1 MARQA
6 SSIVG
11 FGQTPRP
18 RRRPDRGLGP
28 FSGGQL
34 TAIVIAAIVML
45 GLPVGAFAAVSAS
58 NVFIS
63 GANGGRANVDAS
75 GGLQVSG
82 TPPNATVLANLSLSN
97 TAECGVL
104 RPPPGKALILSA
116 VEVTPSGATV
126 GNPLLVSVLVD
137 PTACKTGGSKDIP
150 LFQDQFGSD
159 DSQQITLPPGIGLK
173 NGQALYVEING
184 ASHGLVSIY
193 GHTVPASECAAATT
207 IIPSAVPGIT
217 TYVGCL

>member
-6 SSIVG
+6 SPIVKFGGAPG
-11 FGQTPRP
+11 FKRP
-18 RRRPDRGLGP
+18 PGRGLGP

-58 NVFIS
+58 TVFIS
-63 GANGGRANVDAS
+63 GPHGGRANVDPS

-82 TPPNATVLANLSLSN
+82 SPPNATVLVNLSLTN

-104 RPPPGKALILSA
+104 RPPSGRAIILTA
-116 VEVTPSGATV
+116 MNVTPTGATV
-126 GNPLLVSVLVD
+126 GNPLQVSVLVD
-137 PTACKTGGSKDIP
+137 PTACKTGGTKDIR
-150 LFQDQFGSD
+150 LFQNQFGSD
-159 DSQQITLPPGIGLK
+159 NSQQITFPPGIGLK
-173 NGQALYVEING
+173 NGQALYVAIDG
-184 ASHGLVSIY
+184 ASHGSVSIY
-193 GHTVPASECAAATT
+193 GYTVPASECAPATT